1 MDFVFVG
8 FAFLLVLLFVIVVVV
23 VIVCFFCV
31 CVCSVCNASNFC
43 FVHCTTD
50 YIILYTLSIF
60 VCVDILLT
68 SSPQSNSCTASNL
81 DGSVR
86 CVTPQITTT
95 RS

>member
-8 FAFLLVLLFVIVVVV
+8 FAFLLVLLFVIDVVVV
-23 VIVCFFCV
+23 VVL
-31 CVCSVCNASNFC
+31 CVCSVCNASNLC
-43 FVHCTTD
+43 LVHCTTD
-50 YIILYTLSIF
+50 YIILYTMSIF

-68 SSPQSNSCTASNL
+68 SSPESNPCTASTL

-86 CVTPQITTT
+86 CDPPQTATT

>member
-8 FAFLLVLLFVIVVVV
+8 FAFLLVLLFVIVAVVV
-23 VIVCFFCV
+23 VL

-50 YIILYTLSIF
+50 YIILYTMSIF

-68 SSPQSNSCTASNL
+68 SSPQSNPCTASNL
-81 DGSVR
+81 DGSVC
-86 CVTPQITTT
+86 CVTPQIATT

>member
-8 FAFLLVLLFVIVVVV
+8 FAFLLVLLFVIVAVVV
-23 VIVCFFCV
+23 VL

-50 YIILYTLSIF
+50 YIILYTMSIF

-68 SSPQSNSCTASNL
+68 SSPQSNPCTASNL
-81 DGSVR
+81 DGVFAALHLKL
-86 CVTPQITTT
+86 PLPEAE
-95 RS
+95 